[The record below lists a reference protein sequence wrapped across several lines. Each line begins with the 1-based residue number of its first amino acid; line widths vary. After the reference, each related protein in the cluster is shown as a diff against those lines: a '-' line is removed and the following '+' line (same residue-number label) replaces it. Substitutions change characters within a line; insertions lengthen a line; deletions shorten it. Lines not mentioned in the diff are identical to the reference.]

1 MEIQDSTAEM
11 IHVAVAAPPA
21 VLDRPF
27 AGLPDVRG
35 AVRRWSATATVRAA
49 PVTRAQLLLGL
60 QAAVLP
66 FFVSRLL
73 VWAATW
79 FGARNIPAT
88 PGMYSNLYPPPALA
102 PFFHWDADAYGY
114 IAHHGYALGAGGVDA
129 ELARVAWFPFYPL
142 LIKLAG
148 GSDWAMIFIPNVCF
162 FAALALLY
170 VVALKR
176 MDSDRARLTVWLM
189 ALGPAAMF
197 FSYPYT
203 ESVFLLLTVGA
214 FLLMESGHWV
224 LAGVAGMGAAATRF
238 PGVLVALA
246 LGSEAALGNRRR
258 TVLAATL
265 VAVTGLVVVSLVQWM
280 QMGDPFGYVHA
291 RSLWIGPDRN
301 PLYLVGSFPKAV
313 IEGDPFN
320 PEAIGVPVL
329 VVFAIG
335 AVWVALRMPAAYGV
349 FALSQIV
356 VAADQGLY
364 LHMFSLVPRVVS
376 VIFPCYFAFATLL
389 VARRNLQ
396 FAWLLVS
403 ASALVFLS
411 AMYGAWRFI
420 G

>member
-1 MEIQDSTAEM
+1 MAIQGPPVID
-11 IHVAVAAPPA
+11 VAVAVPPA
-21 VLDRPF
+21 TDTP
-27 AGLPDVRG
+27 GGKPMPDVVG
-35 AVRRWSATATVRAA
+35 AVRRWSATATIRTA

-60 QAAVLP
+60 QAAVAP

-88 PGMYSNLYPPPALA
+88 PGMYSNLYPPPALS

-142 LIKLAG
+142 LIRLAG
-148 GSDWAMIFIPNVCF
+148 GSDWAMIIIPNVCF

-176 MDSDRARLTVWLM
+176 MDADRARLTVWLM

-214 FLLMESGHWV
+214 FLLMESGHWL

-246 LGSEAALGNRRR
+246 LGSEAALGNGRR
-258 TVLAATL
+258 TVVAATL
-265 VAVTGLVVVSLVQWM
+265 VAVTGLVVVSVIQWV
-280 QMGDPFGYVHA
+280 QMGDPLGYVHA

-349 FALSQIV
+349 FALTQIL

-389 VARRNLQ
+389 VARRSLQ
-396 FAWLLVS
+396 FGWLLVS
-403 ASALVFLS
+403 ASAMVFLS

>member
-1 MEIQDSTAEM
+1 LLARVRNAD
-11 IHVAVAAPPA
+11 P
-21 VLDRPF
+21 LD
-27 AGLPDVRG
+27 AL
-35 AVRRWSATATVRAA
+35 RRWADRALISPA
-49 PVTRAQLLLGL
+49 PLERELLLNGL
-60 QAAVLP
+60 KAAILP
-66 FFVSRLL
+66 FLVSRIL

-88 PGMYSNLYPPPALA
+88 PGMWSNLYPPPALS

-114 IAHHGYALGAGGVDA
+114 IAHHGYGLGAGGVAA
-129 ELARVAWFPFYPL
+129 EVVRVAWFPFYPL
-142 LIKLAG
+142 LVKLAG
-148 GSDWAMIFIPNVCF
+148 GSDWAMIIIPNVCF

-170 VVALKR
+170 VVAMVR
-176 MDSDRARLTVWLM
+176 MDSDRARLTLWLV

-203 ESVFLLLTVGA
+203 ESLFLLVTVAA
-214 FLLMESGHWV
+214 FFFMESGHWL
-224 LAGVAGMGAAATRF
+224 LAGVAGMAAAATRF
-238 PGVLVALA
+238 PGVLLA
-246 LGSEAALGNRRR
+246 AAFGAEAALGNRRR
-258 TVLAATL
+258 AVFAAIGLTIG
-265 VAVTGLVVVSLVQWM
+265 GLVIVSLVQWV
-280 QMGDPFGYVHA
+280 QMGDPLGYVHA
-291 RSLWIGPDRN
+291 RAFWIGPNRN

-335 AVWVALRMPAAYGV
+335 AVWVALRMPAAYGA
-349 FALSQIV
+349 FALTQV
-356 VAADQGLY
+356 LVAFDQGLY
-364 LHMFSLVPRVVS
+364 LHIFSLVPRVVS

-389 VARRNLQ
+389 QPRRNLQ

-403 ASALVFLS
+403 ASAMVLLS